1 MGTVQL
7 VKGRFV
13 SETSFDPTAHAEVDR
28 ATKRIRGG
36 AYRRRKRPALMLQ
49 TYVRYVPIFMIYFLY
64 VR

>member
-13 SETSFDPTAHAEVDR
+13 SETSFDPTAHAEVDK

-36 AYRRRKRPALMLQ
+36 AHRQRKRPALRGQ
-49 TYVRYVPIFMIYFLY
+49 TYVRYD
-64 VR
+64 